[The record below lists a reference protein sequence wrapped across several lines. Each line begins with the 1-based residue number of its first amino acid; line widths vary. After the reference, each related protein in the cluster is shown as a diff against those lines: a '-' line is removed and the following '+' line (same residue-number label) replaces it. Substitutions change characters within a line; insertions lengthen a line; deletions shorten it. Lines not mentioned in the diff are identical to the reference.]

1 MWEPTVRIGI
11 DGRYIADHFPG
22 IGRYSYNLAAKLPEL
37 APDTDFVLFHNPR
50 LPNTRHDLGRLARH
64 TNLRLLP
71 VDVPTRSLKE
81 QYQLRSLAK
90 ALSLDLLHSPY
101 YVMPYWQ
108 HCPSVVTMYDLIPMI
123 YPQHLPHR
131 WTVWVFRATASLATR
146 RAKHVIAISESTRK
160 DLVHFFGTSE
170 DRITV
175 THLAA
180 DERFRPLDSQQ
191 RENTIRTYRLPERY
205 ILYLGINKPH
215 KNLIFLLEVLRELRT
230 ETKLVLA
237 GKEDPR
243 YPQVRDE
250 VRRLR
255 LDDRVVFPGD
265 VLESDLPMIYNGAD
279 VFVFPSLYEGF
290 GLPVLEAM
298 ACGTPVICS
307 NSSSLPEI
315 VGDAA
320 MSLDPEDEGA
330 WVAALTEV
338 LKNEDLR
345 AELRTKGLE
354 QANKFSWQK
363 TARETLDVY
372 QSVLSR

>member
-1 MWEPTVRIGI
+1 VRIGI

-22 IGRYSYNLAAKLPEL
+22 IGRYTYNLAAKLPEL

-50 LPNTRHDLGRLARH
+50 LLNTRYDLGRLALNP
-64 TNLRLLP
+64 NLRLLP
-71 VDVPTRSLKE
+71 VDVPPRSLQE

-90 ALSLDLLHSPY
+90 ALCLDLLHSPY
-101 YVMPYWQ
+101 YVMPYWL

-131 WTVWVFRATASLATR
+131 WTAWIFRATASLATR
-146 RAKHVIAISESTRK
+146 RASQIIAISESTRK
-160 DLVHFFGTSE
+160 DLVHFFGASE

-191 RENTIRTYRLPERY
+191 RENTIRTYGLPERY

-215 KNLIFLLEVLRELRT
+215 KNLAFLLQVFRELRT
-230 ETKLVLA
+230 EAKLVLA

-250 VRRLR
+250 ARRLR
-255 LDDRVVFPGD
+255 LDDRVVSWGEVPD
-265 VLESDLPMIYNGAD
+265 SDLPLIYNGAE

-307 NSSSLPEI
+307 NTSSLPEI

-320 MSLDPEDEGA
+320 ICLHPQDRSA

-338 LKNEDLR
+338 LENQQLR
-345 AELRTKGLE
+345 AELKAKGL
-354 QANKFSWQK
+354 ARAAKFSWQK
-363 TARETLDVY
+363 AARETMAVY
-372 QSVLSR
+372 RSVLAR